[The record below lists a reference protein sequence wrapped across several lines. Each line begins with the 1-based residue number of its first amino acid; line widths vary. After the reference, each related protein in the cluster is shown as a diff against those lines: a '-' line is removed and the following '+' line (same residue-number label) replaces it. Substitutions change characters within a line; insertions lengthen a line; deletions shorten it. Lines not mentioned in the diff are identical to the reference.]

1 MAGAINPAA
10 PGRDP
15 NPQFLFALFLVGSVR
30 QQVASF
36 LPQAFQTGSAAVSGD
51 LIQRWEAELQGAVQL
66 IQQVP
71 APLIFPPPQFVTF
84 ANAAVTQIEAALAL
98 LASIPVAS
106 PLIFPPQPGQALIPA
121 QTLFTLLNQL
131 QQAERDL
138 FFALQT
144 S

>member
-1 MAGAINPAA
+1 MAGAINPMA
-10 PGRDP
+10 PGRAP
-15 NPQFLFALFLVGSVR
+15 NPQFLFALSLVSSVR
-30 QQVASF
+30 QQVAAF
-36 LPQAFQTGSAAVSGD
+36 LPQAFQTGSAVVGGD
-51 LIQRWEAELQGAVQL
+51 LIQQWEAELLGAVQL

-98 LASIPVAS
+98 LQSIPVAS